1 MGTHSIEPFQA
12 IRSYRSITGM
22 PDIGERAAARS
33 SEGTVAFTLVDDT
46 PVFGVNSNA
55 LAYTA
60 NDQASAEEMRDRLVG
75 LYPET
80 MRSDNL
86 GWKPNDALFH
96 AEVNALLRASSVSN
110 GTLSGR
116 TLTIRID
123 RELCRSCE
131 TVLPKIGVE
140 LGNPTV
146 RFIDGRS
153 ELWIIL
159 DGIWIA
165 GGRR

>member
-86 GWKPNDALFH
+86 AGSPMTHSSTPRQMRFCALH
-96 AEVNALLRASSVSN
+96 QLVTA
-110 GTLSGR
+110 
-116 TLTIRID
+116 
-123 RELCRSCE
+123 RS
-131 TVLPKIGVE
+131 LAA
-140 LGNPTV
+140 
-146 RFIDGRS
+146 R
-153 ELWIIL
+153 
-159 DGIWIA
+159 
-165 GGRR
+165 